1 MTLSTLRLS
10 CLLLV
15 MMALLSACQSA
26 VQSSTE
32 EAEKVST
39 NTEIE
44 DVKSEQTEEKI
55 EEKKAGASASSE
67 NTAETQPATDN
78 TFSKQPETYCY
89 QMRTDF
95 INEDAIITIDSQ
107 NDVIGRKIGTSYNSD
122 EIRYGELE
130 GYLAE
135 EIVYVDETSNGQT
148 DQMEWLFDPEEI
160 YLNSEYSLQSADCA
174 AVSATFQEAEGSAAR
189 ALIDDASS
197 VRMNRVAFEPGKSGA
212 TVSDS
217 AIRGERIINVLNAGA
232 GQWMSLSIE
241 AVEDN
246 AVFDVVD
253 PSGVVLGTGMK
264 EENIVLPHTGDYQ
277 VIVGSTRGNAS
288 YDLEIAIR

>member
-10 CLLLV
+10 CLLLLT
-15 MMALLSACQSA
+15 AAWLSGCQSA
-26 VQSSTE
+26 VQRSTE
-32 EAEKVST
+32 ETESVGP

-44 DVKSEQTEEKI
+44 DVKSEQTAEKI
-55 EEKKAGASASSE
+55 EEKKAETSVSSE
-67 NTAETQPATDN
+67 NTAEAQTSAAD

-107 NDVIGRKIGTSYNSD
+107 NDVVGRIIGTSYNSD
-122 EIRYGELE
+122 DVRYSELE

-135 EIVYVDETSNGQT
+135 EIVYVDETSDGQT
-148 DQMEWLFDPEEI
+148 YQTEWLFDPEEI
-160 YLNSEYSLQSADCA
+160 DFNAERSLQSADCS

-232 GQWMSLSIE
+232 GQRMSLSIE
-241 AVEDN
+241 SIEDN

-253 PSGVVLGTGMK
+253 PSGVVLGTELK
-264 EENIVLPHTGDYQ
+264 EKSIVLPHTGNYQ

-288 YDLEIAIR
+288 YDLEVAIR